1 MVGWFFIRWFLKKR
15 KELKI
20 KLRRTQNIK
29 NERSSKRKQT
39 SKGSIKSLRQYK
51 MKLRLAKRDEEDE
64 KGERKRSKSN

>member
-1 MVGWFFIRWFLKKR
+1 MVGWFFIRWFLKKL

-20 KLRRTQNIK
+20 KLKRTQNIK
-29 NERSSKRKQT
+29 NELSSKLKQT

-51 MKLRLAKRDEEDE
+51 MKLRLAKLDEEDE